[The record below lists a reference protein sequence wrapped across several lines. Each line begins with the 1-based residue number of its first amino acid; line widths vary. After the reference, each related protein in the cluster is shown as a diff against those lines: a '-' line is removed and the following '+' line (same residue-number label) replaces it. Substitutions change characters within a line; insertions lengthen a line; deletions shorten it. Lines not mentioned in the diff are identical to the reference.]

1 MKKILFTICMRS
13 GSKGIKNKHFKLLDK
28 KPLFYHT
35 LEYVK
40 NKKKKTWLL
49 FHLTQKKY

>member
-40 NKKKKTWLL
+40 NIKKN
-49 FHLTQKKY
+49 FVAVSSDSKKY